1 MKNFNDK
8 EIGWKWFEFIKYVKI
23 PASILIYSIILVILV
38 MQLFSYFDIKLFI
51 KIMICIYLCI
61 SNIIVLLGFKNMR
74 RYAIYIYYLI
84 YFSFI
89 LLEINFFNNIFK
101 LILDVCILLC
111 EIYYLSKRK
120 KFFN

>member
-23 PASILIYSIILVILV
+23 PASILIYGIILVILV

-51 KIMICIYLCI
+51 MIMVCIYFCI
-61 SNIIVLLGFKNMR
+61 SNIIVLQGFKNMR